1 MPYFEYFDSASCL
14 QFGIPTPPNSLAR
27 DNDIMSSPKTIR
39 WGILATGGIAMT
51 FTKDLLVDPTTRGV
65 KHVKHTVVAAA
76 SSSSKS
82 RAEQFLKD
90 CGCPSDAKAYGSYEE
105 LVKDPNIDIVYIA
118 TPHSHHY
125 QNAMLCLEA
134 GKNVLCEKAFTVNAA
149 QLKALAEKAKA
160 KNLFLMEA
168 VWTRYFPLS
177 IYVREQITSGRIGPV
192 ARVFADNS
200 MATNPEEAFA
210 DGKSR
215 MVNPDL
221 AGGALLDL
229 GIYSLTWVFQTLY
242 HTQPEDSR
250 KPPQVLAAIKN
261 YGPTKDADETTTMI
275 LNFPRS
281 AEAGGD
287 AHAIATTSLRVATA
301 PGGKTDVPGIRIQGA
316 KGEIQVFPPAFR
328 PTRTRIIM
336 KDGSIEEKNWPQP
349 GPGEG
354 SGWRNGFG
362 DSINAEGE
370 GHGMFWE
377 ADEAATALVEGRKE
391 GKYESLAESIV
402 IMEVMDEARKQGGLS
417 YPEKIETTKYP
428 TQL

>member
-1 MPYFEYFDSASCL
+1 VSTPQPPLQHHDTERLDS
-14 QFGIPTPPNSLAR
+14 
-27 DNDIMSSPKTIR
+27 
-39 WGILATGGIAMT
+39 
-51 FTKDLLVDPTTRGV
+51 TKDLLVDPTTRGV
-65 KHVKHTVVAAA
+65 KHIKHSVVAAA
-76 SSSSKS
+76 SSSSQS
-82 RAEQFLKD
+82 RAESFLKD
-90 CGCPSDAKAYGSYEE
+90 VGAPSDAKAYGSYEE
-105 LVKDPNIDIVYIA
+105 LVKDSNIDIIYIA

-149 QLKALAEKAKA
+149 QARALADKAKE
-160 KNLFLMEA
+160 KGLFLMEA

-200 MATNPEEAFA
+200 MALNPEESFK
-210 DGKSR
+210 DGKHR

-242 HTQPEDSR
+242 HTQPEDAR
-250 KPPQVLAAIKN
+250 QPPKVIAALKN
-261 YGPTKDADETTTMI
+261 YGATKNADETTTI
-275 LNFPRS
+275 VLSFPRS
-281 AEAGGD
+281 EEAGGE
-287 AHAIATTSLRVATA
+287 AHAIATTSLRIATT
-301 PGGKTDVPGIRIQGA
+301 PGGNTETPGIRIQGP

-328 PTRTRIIM
+328 PTKTKIIL
-336 KDGSIEEKNWPQP
+336 KDGTVEDKDWPQP

-354 SGWRNGFG
+354 SGWYNGFG
-362 DSINAEGE
+362 GGKNSEGE

-402 IMEVMDEARKQGGLS
+402 IMEVMDEVRKQGGLS

>member
-1 MPYFEYFDSASCL
+1 L
-14 QFGIPTPPNSLAR
+14 
-27 DNDIMSSPKTIR
+27 SSKLTS
-39 WGILATGGIAMT
+39 GS
-51 FTKDLLVDPTTRGV
+51 TKDLLVDPKTRGV
-65 KHVKHTVVAAA
+65 NNIKHAVVAAA
-76 SSSSKS
+76 SSSSKP
-82 RAEQFLKD
+82 RAESFLKD
-90 CGCPSDAKAYGSYEE
+90 VGAPSDAKAYGSYEE
-105 LVKDPNIDIVYIA
+105 LVKDSNVDIIYIA

-149 QLKALAEKAKA
+149 QTRALADKAKE
-160 KNLFLMEA
+160 KGLFLMEA

-177 IYVREQITSGRIGPV
+177 IFVREQITSGRIGSV
-192 ARVFADNS
+192 QRVFADNS
-200 MATNPEEAFA
+200 MALNPEVAFK

-242 HTQPEDSR
+242 TTQPEDAR
-250 KPPQVLAAIKN
+250 KPPKVLAALKN
-261 YGPTKDADETTTMI
+261 YGPTKDADETTTI
-275 LNFPRS
+275 VLSFPRS
-281 AEAGGD
+281 EEAGGE
-287 AHAIATTSLRVATA
+287 AHAIATTSLRIATS
-301 PGGKTDVPGIRIQGA
+301 PGRNNDTPGIRIQGA
-316 KGEIQVFPPAFR
+316 NGEIQVFPPAFR
-328 PTRTRIIM
+328 PTKTKIIL
-336 KDGSIEEKNWPQP
+336 KDGTVEEKDWPQP
-349 GPGEG
+349 GPGAG
-354 SGWRNGFG
+354 SGWYNGFAG
-362 DSINAEGE
+362 GKNGEGE

-402 IMEVMDEARKQGGLS
+402 IMEVMDEVRKQGGLS